1 MSEHRELR
9 LDDPYYRYNHQWD
22 QREAVDLSRSY
33 DEFDRRG
40 IDDDDGNHRGGSGG
54 GDGDD
59 DDWHTVDPS
68 SLRTADVAQADLL
81 PHMGGSLV
89 AHAGIPAGSD
99 AESDAFRKS
108 APEPIAPELSTND
121 SGAGSHAAARMGL
134 IAAGIGGPF
143 ALGLALG
150 IVLLGRT
157 NRRVSLRRAAPVAP
171 KRAMSGAASAMA
183 AKTAVTTSS
192 RCVLTPSDGAT
203 LSLESK

>member
-1 MSEHRELR
+1 MSHPHLCHMSEI
-9 LDDPYYRYNHQWD
+9 
-22 QREAVDLSRSY
+22 
-33 DEFDRRG
+33 EFTPPALFV
-40 IDDDDGNHRGGSGG
+40 DDDDGNHRGGSGG

-59 DDWHTVDPS
+59 DDWHTVNPS
-68 SLRTADVAQADLL
+68 SLRTADVAEAELH

-89 AHAGIPAGSD
+89 AHAGIPP
-99 AESDAFRKS
+99 ESDAFRKS
-108 APEPIAPELSTND
+108 APEHIAPELSTND
-121 SGAGSHAAARMGL
+121 SGAGSAARIGL

-171 KRAMSGAASAMA
+171 KRATSGATMA
-183 AKTAVTTSS
+183 AKTAATTSS
-192 RCVLTPSDGAT
+192 GGVLTPPDGAT